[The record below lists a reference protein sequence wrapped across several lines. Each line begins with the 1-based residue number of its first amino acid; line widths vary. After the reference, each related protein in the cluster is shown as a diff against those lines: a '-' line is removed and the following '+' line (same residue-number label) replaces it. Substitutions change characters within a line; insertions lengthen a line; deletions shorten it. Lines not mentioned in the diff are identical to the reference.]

1 MSEYVRDQDKLY
13 DTSVFANELLR
24 LRDIIGQL
32 IYTMNENGQWG
43 AANGIPFEGHNINM
57 GCPKGDHDWW
67 ASKIANKQNIEARFS
82 EIDCSV
88 KKVDPGLLMHIL
100 FSQRQ
105 NLHSREV
112 LDADGNILMSAGK
125 DEDGNFLP
133 ATLDENDRVVMEI
146 GWIIDPVE
154 FLCASAPAIFNGLNN
169 KIVLGE
175 NDNFARLLRGAT
187 GSLFYDIVQMVHN
200 IMQINFITT
209 LNNFDSHP
217 RKPLHRSVKYLGHE
231 I

>member
-13 DTSVFANELLR
+13 DASIFANEFLR

-32 IYTMNENGQWG
+32 IYTMNENGVWG
-43 AANGIPFEGHNINM
+43 AANGIPFQGHRVIM
-57 GCPKGDHDWW
+57 GSAKGDHDWW
-67 ASKIANKQNIEARFS
+67 ASKISNKQNIEARFS
-82 EIDCSV
+82 EIDCPV
-88 KKVDPGLLMHIL
+88 KKIDPSLLMHIL

-105 NLHSREV
+105 NLHFREV
-112 LDADGNILMSAGK
+112 LDDNGNIQMSAGI

-133 ATLDENDRVVMEI
+133 ANQDENDRVVMEI

-154 FLCASAPAIFNGLNN
+154 FLCASIPPIFNGLNN

-175 NDNFARLLRGAT
+175 NDNFGRLLRGAT
-187 GSLFYDIVQMVHN
+187 GSLFYDIVRDVHQVML
-200 IMQINFITT
+200 IKYSAT
-209 LNNFDSHP
+209 LGNFDNHP
-217 RKPLHRSVKYLGHE
+217 RKPLSRSVKYLGHE